1 MTQTEFNAMLM
12 AALSDGLPSG
22 YYTSRYNGEEIDN
35 AITKT
40 SQLTGRNLLDNWYF
54 VNPINQR
61 GLDSYANS
69 SGLYGIDRWKIL
81 SGLSNFCYVEVND
94 GYVAIVNANTTP
106 GNYIYIAQ
114 YFEYEITPAGVSRTV
129 SIMDK
134 DGVVRSS
141 TNSNG
146 INWVYG
152 DGIYIYQG
160 DAKSLNIRLDAG
172 KRLNMKA
179 IKLELGSSQTIAH
192 QDIAGNWV
200 LNETPDYGEQ
210 LARCQRYYQIFAT
223 QSVRPT
229 KKDDFRP
236 VMRATPALSTI
247 TIGST
252 TYYTASAEL

>member
-1 MTQTEFNAMLM
+1 MTQDEFNTMLR

-22 YYTSRYNGEEIDN
+22 YYTSQYNGEEIDKS
-35 AITKT
+35 ITKT

-54 VNPINQR
+54 ANPINQR

-81 SGLSNFCYVEVND
+81 SGLSNFCYVEIND
-94 GYVAIVNANTTP
+94 GYVSIVNANTTP
-106 GNYIYIAQ
+106 GNYIYVAQ
-114 YFEYEITPAGVSRTV
+114 YFEHDITPAGVPRTV

-134 DGVVRSS
+134 DGIVRSS
-141 TNSNG
+141 TNSNV

-192 QDIAGNWV
+192 QDIAGNWM
-200 LNETPDYGEQ
+200 LNEIPDYGEQ

-229 KKDDFRP
+229 NKDDFRP
-236 VMRATPALSTI
+236 VMRTTPALSTI

>member
-1 MTQTEFNAMLM
+1 MTQNEFNAMLM
-12 AALSDGLPSG
+12 AALSDGMPSG

-81 SGLSNFCYVEVND
+81 SGLSNFCYVEIND
-94 GYVAIVNANTTP
+94 GYVSIVNANTTP
-106 GNYIYIAQ
+106 GNYIYVAQ
-114 YFEYEITPAGVSRTV
+114 YFEHDITPAGVPRTV

-134 DGVVRSS
+134 DGIVRSS
-141 TNSNG
+141 TNSNV

-179 IKLELGSSQTIAH
+179 IKLELGPSQTIAH
-192 QDIAGNWV
+192 QDIAGNWM
-200 LNETPDYGEQ
+200 LNEIPDYGEQ

-229 KKDDFRP
+229 NKDDFRP
-236 VMRATPALSTI
+236 VMRTTPALSTI

>member
-1 MTQTEFNAMLM
+1 MTQNEFNTMLM

-22 YYTSRYNGEEIDN
+22 YYTSQYNGEDIDN

-81 SGLSNFCYVEVND
+81 SGLSNFCYVEIND
-94 GYVAIVNANTTP
+94 GYVSIVNANTTP
-106 GNYIYIAQ
+106 GNYIYVAQ
-114 YFEYEITPAGVSRTV
+114 YFEHDITPAGVPRTV

-134 DGVVRSS
+134 DGIVRSS
-141 TNSNG
+141 TNSNV

-179 IKLELGSSQTIAH
+179 IKLELGPSQTIAH
-192 QDIAGNWV
+192 QDIAGNWM
-200 LNETPDYGEQ
+200 LNEIPDYGEQ

-229 KKDDFRP
+229 NKDDFRP
-236 VMRATPALSTI
+236 VMRTTPALSTI

>member
-1 MTQTEFNAMLM
+1 MTQNEFNAMLM
-12 AALSDGLPSG
+12 AALSDGMPSG

-134 DGVVRSS
+134 DGGVRSS

-146 INWVYG
+146 CLLYTSPSPR
-152 DGIYIYQG
+152 
-160 DAKSLNIRLDAG
+160 DA
-172 KRLNMKA
+172 
-179 IKLELGSSQTIAH
+179 
-192 QDIAGNWV
+192 
-200 LNETPDYGEQ
+200 
-210 LARCQRYYQIFAT
+210 
-223 QSVRPT
+223 
-229 KKDDFRP
+229 
-236 VMRATPALSTI
+236 
-247 TIGST
+247 
-252 TYYTASAEL
+252 

>member
-81 SGLSNFCYVEVND
+81 SGLSNFCYVEIND
-94 GYVAIVNANTTP
+94 GYVSIVNANTTP
-106 GNYIYIAQ
+106 GNYIYVAQ
-114 YFEYEITPAGVSRTV
+114 YFEHDITPAGVPRTV

-134 DGVVRSS
+134 DGIVRSS
-141 TNSNG
+141 TNSNV

-179 IKLELGSSQTIAH
+179 IKLELGPSQTIAH
-192 QDIAGNWV
+192 QDIAGNWM
-200 LNETPDYGEQ
+200 LNEIPDYGEQ

-229 KKDDFRP
+229 NKDDFRP
-236 VMRATPALSTI
+236 VMRTTPALSTI

>member
-1 MTQTEFNAMLM
+1 M
-12 AALSDGLPSG
+12 ASIIKKLINGILSDVIQLEHSAQD
-22 YYTSRYNGEEIDN
+22 IDDS
-35 AITKT
+35 ITKT

-81 SGLSNFCYVEVND
+81 SGLSNFCYVEIND
-94 GYVAIVNANTTP
+94 GYVSIVNANTTP
-106 GNYIYIAQ
+106 GNYIYVAQ
-114 YFEYEITPAGVSRTV
+114 YFEHDITPAGVPRTV

-134 DGVVRSS
+134 DGIVRSS
-141 TNSNG
+141 TNSNV

-179 IKLELGSSQTIAH
+179 IKLELGPSQTIAH
-192 QDIAGNWV
+192 QDIAGNWM
-200 LNETPDYGEQ
+200 LNEIPDYGEQ

-229 KKDDFRP
+229 NKDDFRP
-236 VMRATPALSTI
+236 VMRTTPALSTI

>member
-1 MTQTEFNAMLM
+1 MTQDEFNTMLR

-22 YYTSRYNGEEIDN
+22 YYTSQYNGEEIDKS
-35 AITKT
+35 ITKT

-54 VNPINQR
+54 ANPINQR

-81 SGLSNFCYVEVND
+81 SGLSNFCYVEIND
-94 GYVAIVNANTTP
+94 GYVSIVNANTTP
-106 GNYIYIAQ
+106 GNYIYVAQ
-114 YFEYEITPAGVSRTV
+114 YFEHDITPAGVPRTV

-134 DGVVRSS
+134 DGIVRSS
-141 TNSNG
+141 TNSNV

-192 QDIAGNWV
+192 QDIAGNWM
-200 LNETPDYGEQ
+200 LNEIPDYGEQ

-223 QSVRPT
+223 HSVRPT
-229 KKDDFRP
+229 NKDDFRP
-236 VMRATPALSTI
+236 VMRTTPALSTI
-247 TIGST
+247 TIGSK

>member
-1 MTQTEFNAMLM
+1 M
-12 AALSDGLPSG
+12 ASIIKKLI
-22 YYTSRYNGEEIDN
+22 NGILGDVVQLDHSAQDIDDT
-35 AITKT
+35 ITKT

-81 SGLSNFCYVEVND
+81 SGLSNFCYVEIND
-94 GYVAIVNANTTP
+94 GYVSIVNANTTP
-106 GNYIYIAQ
+106 GNYIYVAQ
-114 YFEYEITPAGVSRTV
+114 YFEHDITPAGVPRTV

-134 DGVVRSS
+134 DGIVRSS
-141 TNSNG
+141 TNSNV

-172 KRLNMKA
+172 KRLDMKA
-179 IKLELGSSQTIAH
+179 IKLELGPSQTIAH
-192 QDIAGNWV
+192 QDIAGNWM
-200 LNETPDYGEQ
+200 LNEIPDYGEQ

-229 KKDDFRP
+229 NKDDFRP
-236 VMRATPALSTI
+236 VMRTTPALSTI

>member
-1 MTQTEFNAMLM
+1 MTQNEFNAMLM
-12 AALSDGLPSG
+12 AALSDGMPSG

-81 SGLSNFCYVEVND
+81 SGLSNFCYVEIND
-94 GYVAIVNANTTP
+94 GYVSIVNANTTP
-106 GNYIYIAQ
+106 GNYIYVAQ
-114 YFEYEITPAGVSRTV
+114 YFEHDITPAGVPRTV

-134 DGVVRSS
+134 DGIVRSS
-141 TNSNG
+141 TNSNV

-192 QDIAGNWV
+192 QDIAGNWM
-200 LNETPDYGEQ
+200 LNEIPDYGEQ

-229 KKDDFRP
+229 NKDDFRP
-236 VMRATPALSTI
+236 VMRTTPALSTI

>member
-1 MTQTEFNAMLM
+1 M
-12 AALSDGLPSG
+12 ASIIKKLI
-22 YYTSRYNGEEIDN
+22 NGILGDVVQLDHSAQDIDDT
-35 AITKT
+35 ITKT

-129 SIMDK
+129 RTLDQ
-134 DGVVRSS
+134 DGVVRSR

-146 INWVYG
+146 INWV
-152 DGIYIYQG
+152 
-160 DAKSLNIRLDAG
+160 
-172 KRLNMKA
+172 
-179 IKLELGSSQTIAH
+179 
-192 QDIAGNWV
+192 
-200 LNETPDYGEQ
+200 
-210 LARCQRYYQIFAT
+210 
-223 QSVRPT
+223 
-229 KKDDFRP
+229 
-236 VMRATPALSTI
+236 
-247 TIGST
+247 
-252 TYYTASAEL
+252 

>member
-1 MTQTEFNAMLM
+1 M
-12 AALSDGLPSG
+12 ASIIKKLI
-22 YYTSRYNGEEIDN
+22 NGILGDVVQLDHSAQDIDDT
-35 AITKT
+35 ITKT

-69 SGLYGIDRWKIL
+69 SGFYGIDRWKIL
-81 SGLSNFCYVEVND
+81 PGLSNFCYVEVND

-114 YFEYEITPAGVSRTV
+114 FFEYEITPAGVSRTV

-141 TNSNG
+141 TNPNG

-152 DGIYIYQG
+152 DGIYIYQD
-160 DAKSLNIRLDAG
+160 DAKSLVIRLDAG

-179 IKLELGSSQTIAH
+179 IKFELGSSQTIAH
-192 QDIAGNWV
+192 QDIAGNWM
-200 LNETPDYGEQ
+200 LNEIPDYGEQ

-229 KKDDFRP
+229 NKDDFRP
-236 VMRATPALSTI
+236 VMRTTPALSTI

>member
-1 MTQTEFNAMLM
+1 MTQDEFNTMLR

-22 YYTSRYNGEEIDN
+22 YYTSQYNGEEIDKS
-35 AITKT
+35 ITKT

-54 VNPINQR
+54 ANPINQR

-81 SGLSNFCYVEVND
+81 SGLSNFCYVEIND
-94 GYVAIVNANTTP
+94 GYVSIVNANTTP
-106 GNYIYIAQ
+106 GNYIYVAQ
-114 YFEYEITPAGVSRTV
+114 YFEHDITPAGVPRTV

-134 DGVVRSS
+134 DGIVRSS
-141 TNSNG
+141 TNSNV

-172 KRLNMKA
+172 KRLDMKA
-179 IKLELGSSQTIAH
+179 IKLELGASQTIAH
-192 QDIAGNWV
+192 QDIAANWV
-200 LNETPDYGEQ
+200 LNEIPDYGEQ

-229 KKDDFRP
+229 NKDDFRP
-236 VMRATPALSTI
+236 VMRTTPALSTI